1 MLEAQKLTCV
11 KGQRLLFDQVDL
23 SVRSGTVLQIA
34 GGNGVGKTSLLRIL
48 CGLSPPEDGD
58 IFWDGVPIRTDP
70 IAYRTELAFLGHVP
84 GVKLDLT
91 ARENLAFS
99 CAIAGRVKSHSI
111 DDALGKVNLTS
122 IADLS
127 CRHLSEGQRRRVAIA
142 RLYLNAARLWI
153 LDEPLAA
160 IDQNGIEAFLD
171 HLDAHLDDGGLAVVT
186 SHQPVSLKRHRV
198 ETFALGEPR

>member
-11 KGQRLLFDQVDL
+11 KDQRLLFDQVDL
-23 SVRSGTVLQIA
+23 SVRSGTVLQIT
-34 GGNGVGKTSLLRIL
+34 GSNGVGKTSLLRIL
-48 CGLSPPEDGD
+48 CGLSPPEEGD

-99 CAIAGRVKSHSI
+99 CAIAGRVKRHSI

-127 CRHLSEGQRRRVAIA
+127 CRPLSEGQRRRVAIA
-142 RLYLNAARLWI
+142 RLYLNAGRLWI

-198 ETFALGEPR
+198 ETFALEGPR